1 MGPFWSTY
9 SRPPRAQSRKLRKP
23 EKEKRTA
30 EIFFSIRVINLERV
44 VAHIFKVR
52 LFISIIRSLPS
63 IGCRGQQR
71 SYLHA
76 SLLICDS
83 IPAPESAT
91 DSVYSAV
98 YCHVETH
105 QRQTIP
111 IGTRTMSVAGVN
123 SACVNLIA
131 RELHGA
137 SHVSLKRV
145 EKQRVAVD
153 AAATETG
160 RQIGGLTQ
168 RIIWSDEEPQSFN
181 LFKGNGANRM

>member
-1 MGPFWSTY
+1 
-9 SRPPRAQSRKLRKP
+9 
-23 EKEKRTA
+23 
-30 EIFFSIRVINLERV
+30 
-44 VAHIFKVR
+44 
-52 LFISIIRSLPS
+52 
-63 IGCRGQQR
+63 
-71 SYLHA
+71 
-76 SLLICDS
+76 
-83 IPAPESAT
+83 
-91 DSVYSAV
+91 
-98 YCHVETH
+98 
-105 QRQTIP
+105 
-111 IGTRTMSVAGVN
+111 MSVAGVN